1 MKKFLYTLLCFSIF
15 PIATFLLLEISIAM
29 SRKKLF
35 AETRLEKIFKNS
47 GATYQWINEVPHS
60 NKILL
65 LGSSTVKYGLSCL
78 VLNKLTNDS
87 LAFINL
93 ATDARDP
100 VETYFI
106 LKQIDL
112 ADVKA
117 AYFGIDPWIY
127 VRTYYKNRNSYFYL
141 DMDPITAS
149 RYRLEHD
156 RQLFLK
162 RYKNF
167 ISSFLTPSPQQEF
180 LKQQV
185 PADFG
190 SGTLSIKPK
199 NFDISVYKKFQLD
212 KYGWSD
218 LQFEYLQ
225 KIAAL
230 CKNKNIP
237 FTAFIPPKRSDYIAD
252 YNQHCT
258 KINDSFLGKLKAAGF
273 TSPIIGSYH
282 QLQTYGDSLFADA
295 YHLNGKGQQ
304 AYSVL
309 FYNMIKVNK
318 ISP

>member
-1 MKKFLYTLLCFSIF
+1 MKKFLYTLFCFSIF
-15 PIATFLLLEISIAM
+15 PIATFLLLEISITM

-35 AETRLEKIFKNS
+35 TETRLEKIFKSS
-47 GATYQWINEVPHS
+47 GAAYQWVKEVPHS
-60 NKILL
+60 NKVLL

-78 VLNKLTNDS
+78 VLNKLTADS

-106 LKQIDL
+106 LKQVDL

-117 AYFGIDPWIY
+117 VYFGIDPWIY

-141 DMDPITAS
+141 DMDVITAS
-149 RYRLEHD
+149 RYRVEHD
-156 RQLFLK
+156 RQVFPK

-167 ISSFLTPSPQQEF
+167 ISSFFTSSPRHEL
-180 LKQQV
+180 LKQQL
-185 PADFG
+185 PTDFG
-190 SGTLSIKPK
+190 SGTLSKKPK
-199 NFDISVYKKFQLD
+199 NFDISIYKKFQLE

-225 KIAAL
+225 RIVTL

-258 KINDSFLGKLKAAGF
+258 KINASFFGKLKAAGF
-273 TSPIIGSYH
+273 TSPIIGGYH
-282 QLQTYGDSLFADA
+282 LLQTYGDSLFADA
-295 YHLNGKGQQ
+295 YHLNDKGQQ
-304 AYSVL
+304 VYSVL

-318 ISP
+318 NPP